1 MNPTLNPPEPPTLHE
16 TGCLLLASSGF
27 CIRLHEDGSASL
39 VDGIED
45 IEDRIETIVIAVAVM
60 IAFIAFGYIVW
71 AEATA
76 DTIILRDDGRSYVCE
91 VSRISQAPHGC
102 KLITNNLLDRKE

>member
-1 MNPTLNPPEPPTLHE
+1 L
-16 TGCLLLASSGF
+16 S
-27 CIRLHEDGSASL
+27 
-39 VDGIED
+39 IED

-60 IAFIAFGYIVW
+60 IAFIAFIAFGYIVW

-91 VSRISQAPHGC
+91 VSRINQAPHGC
-102 KLITNNLLDRKE
+102 KLMTNNLLDSKE